1 MDQLEHCFPYALLRD
16 SYSQVYRKPV
26 CGGGGGGEGGEG
38 GGGEGRGGREVMH
51 ALVMPES
58 RLESYL
64 LCRAACQV

>member
-26 CGGGGGGEGGEG
+26 CGGR
-38 GGGEGRGGREVMH
+38 EGRGGEGREVMH
-51 ALVMPES
+51 TLVMPES